1 MPRKLA
7 SIQRI
12 WKIEP
17 IEGADNI
24 ELASIMGWK
33 CVIKKNIFKVYDLA
47 CYIEIDSVCPKE
59 DPRFAMLAS
68 TNWKVKTRKMRG
80 TLSQGLIISLQDC
93 GWTELDVTL
102 EEDVTDKLGIKLFE
116 NYESFN
122 ATEAKGG
129 FPGFLRKSD
138 QERIQNLSDRTFRDY
153 SKMLWQ
159 VDEKIEGASGTFF
172 IRDGE
177 YFACSRNL
185 VMKLIDGSR
194 WKHLT
199 EKYDLENKLRS
210 LNRNIAIQ
218 AETIGPGIQ
227 GNYYNLK
234 SYEMRIF
241 DVFDIDEQRFLNSSE
256 RYDILKKIDLMQIHV
271 PIIQKEF
278 SFDGMSKDDML
289 SMADGLSSLCNK
301 KREGLVW
308 KCIANGEYH
317 FKTVS
322 NLYLLKT
329 DQ

>member
-1 MPRKLA
+1 MSRKLA

-12 WKIEP
+12 WDVQKHDN
-17 IEGADNI
+17 ADSLDI
-24 ELASIMGWK
+24 VRVMGWK
-33 CVIKKNIFKVYDLA
+33 CVSKLGEFKRLDL
-47 CYIEIDSVCPKE
+47 CVYIEIDSVCPKE
-59 DPRFAMLAS
+59 DERFKILES
-68 TNWKVKTRKMRG
+68 TNWKVKTKKIRG
-80 TLSQGLIISLQDC
+80 EVSQGIALPLSAF

-102 EEDVTDKLGIKLFE
+102 EDDVTDKLGIKLFE

-138 QERIQNLSDRTFRDY
+138 QERIQNLSDRTFKDY

-172 IRDGE
+172 VRDGE

-199 EKYDLENKLRS
+199 DKYDLENKLRS

-227 GNYYNLK
+227 SNYYNLK

-241 DVFDIDEQRFLNSSE
+241 DVFDIDEQRFLNSNE
-256 RYDILKKIDLMQIHV
+256 RYDILKKIDLMHIHV

-308 KCIANGEYH
+308 KCITNGDYH